1 MGQPRQSLPRAERG
15 VPPVTFEIESALFS
29 TAQQDTVHA
38 TFAPLHYEPGYAY
51 PLLVWLHGPLADERQ
66 LLRIMPLV
74 SMRNYVAVAPRGV
87 SLAPQAGRIAAPSE
101 ESVYGWSDEEHGL
114 QQAEQRIFDSIE
126 LTFRRFNIDPRRI
139 FLAGFDT
146 GGTMAFRVAM
156 NHPYKFAGCSRWV
169 DACRPAALRSAAC
182 RRPGS
187 WRSSWP
193 RAAAARSIASTRSAM
208 TFAFCTPRG
217 CRLPCGSIRAAM
229 RFRRKCSPTSIAG
242 SSSKSR
248 RPRRT
253 PRPWRRGKIRNPKFE
268 IRNKSEIRN
277 KFKTEIAKVQARP
290 GAGIGGLGVWISFF
304 RFRIS
309 NLFRI
314 SDFGFRICSL
324 PLTAEITLRL
334 LTPEA
339 SPQTCIDTCADFRV
353 HSPRRIPVLR
363 CACRGAE

>member
-156 NHPYKFAGCSRWV
+156 NHPYKFAG
-169 DACRPAALRSAAC
+169 ALSLGGRLPTGGA
-182 RRPGS
+182 PL
-187 WRSSWP
+187 
-193 RAAAARSIASTRSAM
+193 
-208 TFAFCTPRG
+208 
-217 CRLPCGSIRAAM
+217 CRLPEARQLAVFLATG
-229 RFRRKCSPTSIAG
+229 RRSTVYREHQVCDDLRLLHTAG
-242 SSSKSR
+242 MS
-248 RPRRT
+248 
-253 PRPWRRGKIRNPKFE
+253 
-268 IRNKSEIRN
+268 
-277 KFKTEIAKVQARP
+277 
-290 GAGIGGLGVWISFF
+290 
-304 RFRIS
+304 
-309 NLFRI
+309 
-314 SDFGFRICSL
+314 
-324 PLTAEITLRL
+324 ITLRL
-334 LTPEA
+334 YPCGHEI
-339 SPQTCIDTCADFRV
+339 SPQMLSNVDRWIIEQITATKA
-353 HSPRRIPVLR
+353 HSETL
-363 CACRGAE
+363 A